1 MSKTKLDD
9 ALTTLSGAKIML
21 TVNKELTYRS
31 ALVSVCE
38 TYQGEPN
45 SGDTLKAYNL
55 GIKIINTKDEL
66 KFAEDEV
73 VFLKKIIEN
82 NPAFMAVVIGRL
94 LDFIKIN

>member
-1 MSKTKLDD
+1 MSKPKLDD
-9 ALTTLSGAKIML
+9 ALTTLGGAKIML
-21 TVNKELTYRS
+21 TAKRELTYRS

-38 TYQGEPN
+38 TYQGETN

-73 VFLKKIIEN
+73 VFLKKIVEN
-82 NPAFMAVVIGRL
+82 NSAFMAVVIGRL
-94 LDFIKIN
+94 LEFINN